1 MTVKDAEPTHG
12 QEEEDGAYLR
22 RRVRLLERE
31 VSRLQETVKRLTME
45 RTERAAEVLSNDSE
59 EQEVRITSTRGMKG
73 NAPGAPTGAI
83 IAPPPYPWSASRR
96 FRCPDGLGSNVKNK
110 KMDKWRVREPRN
122 WHRRLCRRHP
132 CEQVF
137 RRSRRQP
144 ASVDQGRRLSRK

>member
-83 IAPPPYPWSASRR
+83 IAPPPIHGQRRAVSAV
-96 FRCPDGLGSNVKNK
+96 PTGWGV
-110 KMDKWRVREPRN
+110 M
-122 WHRRLCRRHP
+122 
-132 CEQVF
+132 
-137 RRSRRQP
+137 
-144 ASVDQGRRLSRK
+144 